1 MRVVDL
7 ETIRIKL
14 ASPDDILSWSY
25 GEITKPETINYRTQK
40 AEKDGLFDERIFGPE
55 KDYECYCGKY
65 RKIRYKGVVCDR
77 CGVEVT
83 KSAVRRERMGHI
95 TLAAPCS
102 HIWFLRGVPSRMG
115 MVLDLGAQA
124 LERVIYFAAY
134 IVTSVNEEARKKAL
148 EEIEQEWKQKS
159 KGLEGKEKDALKEA
173 RDRAKQELN
182 SLEPLKIISEV
193 EYQTLALKY
202 GQVFEAGTGAEALRK
217 VFEQVD
223 LKALLKKLYEDLEKV
238 SAPNRKKLLLRIKAV
253 QGMIHANI
261 RPEWMFLSVIP
272 VLPPDLR
279 PMVQLDGGR
288 YASSDLNDL
297 YRRVI
302 NRNNRL
308 KYLLEIGAPDVIV
321 RNEKRMLQE
330 AVDALIDNNMRKGTM
345 TAATTGGKR
354 LLKSLA
360 DMLKGKQGRFRQ
372 NLLGKRVDYS
382 GRSVIVVGP
391 ALKLY
396 QCGLPK
402 RMALELF
409 KPFVIQNMLE
419 KELAY
424 NVRGASRLV
433 EQETDEV
440 WAILEEVVQDKA
452 VLLNRAPTLHRL
464 GIQAFYPTL
473 VEGEAIQLHPLVCE
487 AFNADFDGDQMAVH
501 VPLSEEAQEEAKKLM
516 LSSQNLLKPATG
528 NPIVGPR
535 QDMVLGCYYLTT
547 MEDEEAQHTKAFSSD
562 DEALLAYGNGVI
574 GLRQKIRV
582 FLRGEVMETTAG
594 RIIFNESLP
603 EDYEYKNEQMT
614 AKKLGQITAEMIKTH
629 PDVAQEIL
637 DDIKSLGFEY
647 ATKSGVTW
655 GMDDLIVPKE
665 KKELLQEAEKEI
677 ETIDTH
683 WSHGL
688 LSREERSAK
697 VIEIWQRVKSTIEK
711 LVPQTLPEGGSV
723 FTIIDSGARG
733 SWSQPIQ
740 MSGMKGL
747 VINPAG
753 RIIELPVKN
762 SFKEGFDVLEYFIS
776 THGARKGTA
785 DTALR
790 TSTAGYLTRRLI
802 DVSHD
807 MLISEIDCKDS
818 EGIVMLKKDAE
829 DLGQNMAL
837 KLGGRVAAAP
847 VGDYVKKGEYID
859 WDTALKIGDDESIEE
874 IRIRSPLACKTMRGL
889 CQKCYGWDLGN
900 SKPAELGSAVGI
912 VAAQSIGEPGTQL
925 TMRTFHTG
933 GVASGGDITQGLPRV
948 EEIFEGRVPG
958 GKAIISEVEG
968 VVEEITAD
976 NVIRVKTIGGTKP
989 EKAPAKKTAKKK
1001 AKTIEDE
1008 KDKDIVEYEI
1018 PLKRGLW
1025 VQKWSTVQ
1033 VGQQLCEGNLDL
1045 AELFETSGKEATQR
1059 YVAKEVQ
1066 RIYTSQGASIHD
1078 KHIEV
1083 ITRQMFSRVRITDR
1097 GDSKFAEGEVIER
1110 GAFLEEKEKIEKAGK
1125 NPPAYVDLLLGISRI
1140 ALTTESFLS
1149 AASFQETSRVLIQA
1163 ALEGREDKLRGLK
1176 ENVIIGKLI
1185 PAGTGFKPK
1194 TPAEK

>member
-14 ASPDDILSWSY
+14 ASPEDILSWSH

-83 KSAVRRERMGHI
+83 KSSVRRERMGHI
-95 TLAAPCS
+95 TLAASCS

-115 MVLDLGAQA
+115 MVLDIGAQA

-134 IVTSVNEEARKKAL
+134 IVTSVDEEARKKIL
-148 EEIEQEWKQKS
+148 EEIDNEWKQKS
-159 KGLEGKEKDALKEA
+159 KGKEGEEKEALKAA
-173 RDRAKQELN
+173 RDRARHELN
-182 SLEPLKIISEV
+182 SLEFLKIINEI
-193 EYQTLALKY
+193 EYQNLALKF
-202 GQVFEAGTGAEALRK
+202 GQVFEAGIGAEALRK
-217 VFEQVD
+217 VFEEVD
-223 LKALLKKLYEDLEKV
+223 LKALLKKLYTELEKV
-238 SAPNRKKLLLRIKAV
+238 SLPNRKKLLLRIKTI
-253 QGMIHANI
+253 QGMLNAGI
-261 RPEWMFLSVIP
+261 RPEWMFLTTIP

-308 KYLLEIGAPDVIV
+308 KYLLDIGAPDVIV

-391 ALKLY
+391 SLQLY

-424 NVRGASRLV
+424 NVRGASRLI

-440 WAILEEVVQDKA
+440 WAILEEVVKDKT

-464 GIQAFYPTL
+464 GIQAFYPL
-473 VEGEAIQLHPLVCE
+473 LIEGEAMQLHPLVCE

-501 VPLSEEAQEEAKKLM
+501 VPLSDEAQEEAKKLM
-516 LSSQNLLKPATG
+516 LSSVNLLKPATG

-547 MEDEEAQHTKAFSSD
+547 MEEVKNKKLKLFGNG
-562 DEALLAYGNGVI
+562 DEALLAYGNDII
-574 GLRQKIRV
+574 GLLQQIKVLIN
-582 FLRGEVMETTAG
+582 GELVETTAG

-603 EDYEYKNEQMT
+603 EGYPYKNEQMT
-614 AKKLGQITAEMIKTH
+614 AKKLGQITAEMIKVY
-629 PDVAQEIL
+629 PDKAQAIL

-655 GMDDLIVPKE
+655 GMTDLIVPTE
-665 KKELLQEAEKEI
+665 KKKLIEEAEKEVEAVDI
-677 ETIDTH
+677 H

-688 LSREERSAK
+688 LSKEERSAK

-711 LVPQTLPEGGSV
+711 LVPETLPRGGSV
-723 FTIIDSGARG
+723 FSIIDSGARG
-733 SWSQPIQ
+733 SWSQPVQ

-753 RIIELPVKN
+753 RIIELPIKN

-802 DVSHD
+802 DVAHD
-807 MLISEIDCKDS
+807 ILISEIDCKDTQ
-818 EGIVMLKKDAE
+818 GIVLMKKDAE
-829 DLGQNMAL
+829 DLGQTMAL
-837 KLGGRVAAAP
+837 KLGGRVALEAI
-847 VGDYVKKGEYID
+847 GTHVKKGEYID
-859 WDTALKIGDDESIEE
+859 WDTAMKVGDDVSITDMKV
-874 IRIRSPLACKTMRGL
+874 RSPLSCKTARGL

-900 SKPAELGSAVGI
+900 SRPAELGSAVGI

-958 GKAIISEVEG
+958 GKAILSEVEG
-968 VVEEITAD
+968 VVEDITLD
-976 NVIRVKTIGGTKP
+976 GIIRIKTIDGKP
-989 EKAPAKKTAKKK
+989 VEKKKTAKKK
-1001 AKTIEDE
+1001 KTKEDIEKE
-1008 KDKDIVEYEI
+1008 ERDKDIVEYEM
-1018 PLKRGLW
+1018 PAKRALW
-1025 VQKWSTVQ
+1025 VQKGSQVQ
-1033 VGQQLCEGNLDL
+1033 KGQQLCEGNLDL
-1045 AELFETSGKEATQR
+1045 AELFGVNGKDATQR
-1059 YVAKEVQ
+1059 YIAKEVQ

-1083 ITRQMFSRVRITDR
+1083 ITRQMFSRVRIKDR
-1097 GDSKFAEGEVIER
+1097 GDSRFTEGEVAER
-1110 GAFLEEKEKIEKAGK
+1110 GTFMEEKAKMEQLGK
-1125 NPPAYVDLLLGISRI
+1125 KVPVIADLLLGISRI
-1140 ALTTESFLS
+1140 SLTTDSFLS

-1163 ALEGREDKLRGLK
+1163 SLEGREDKLRGLK

-1185 PAGTGFKPK
+1185 PAGTGFKPPK
-1194 TPAEK
+1194 